1 MALLLVSLSVACHL
15 FTCLS
20 QQSWWKTTD
29 ASSLAYA
36 FSCHMSF
43 SCQIS
48 SKTLSWVNILHKS
61 CVDFTKSTNCSI
73 PYRSRNALKFS
84 LLHVIDEDLNGE
96 NVLIY
101 KYSERGPFQ
110 IIVRLTQACLNK
122 FVPFFMTMTE
132 TTHTTT
138 PTTSSSTSK
147 TDIATTAATLTP
159 SVIAGE
165 GVTVGL
171 EVTVVNTNNTLHS

>member
-1 MALLLVSLSVACHL
+1 M
-15 FTCLS
+15 
-20 QQSWWKTTD
+20 
-29 ASSLAYA
+29 
-36 FSCHMSF
+36 
-43 SCQIS
+43 
-48 SKTLSWVNILHKS
+48 
-61 CVDFTKSTNCSI
+61 

-96 NVLIY
+96 NILIY

-110 IIVRLTQACLNK
+110 IIVGLTQACLNK
-122 FVPFFMTMTE
+122 FIPFFMTMTV

-138 PTTSSSTSK
+138 PITSSSSTSK
-147 TDIATTAATLTP
+147 TDIATTAILTP